1 MLRRNAKNDWP
12 KIKTDFLK
20 ANNYP
25 NLKPFLL
32 EKCGFTEASFDS
44 GQTARKIKE
53 MGGIKELEKEKA
65 LRMAKVATTSLLKE
79 PLKYAPK
86 EIVLGTPGQ
95 LKASA
100 NLAKN
105 SLYKTLM
112 LAVMNIEGKLEAGE
126 MDDMD
131 IVKNAK
137 GFETLVNMFEAIEA
151 GAESLQA
158 YNAGGPGS
166 GSGGGNGLNN
176 QPQLILQVIDNS
188 RKHGKVAKVVDVNVK

>member
-1 MLRRNAKNDWP
+1 MVISKRHDWL
-12 KIKTDFLK
+12 KIKKDFLNSK
-20 ANNYP
+20 HNQIT
-25 NLKPFLL
+25 PFLMDAY
-32 EKCGFTEASFDS
+32 GFTLSMVKS
-44 GQTARKIKE
+44 GQTARKLGSFKDI
-53 MGGIKELEKEKA
+53 EKEKA
-65 LRMAKVATTSLLKE
+65 LKQSINMTTKLIE
-79 PLKYAPK
+79 NPLKYVTDK
-86 EIVLGTPGQ
+86 ITLGTPGQ

-112 LAVMNIEGKLEAGE
+112 LAVMNIEGKLKAGE
-126 MDDMD
+126 MDDLD

-158 YNAGGPGS
+158 YNGGS